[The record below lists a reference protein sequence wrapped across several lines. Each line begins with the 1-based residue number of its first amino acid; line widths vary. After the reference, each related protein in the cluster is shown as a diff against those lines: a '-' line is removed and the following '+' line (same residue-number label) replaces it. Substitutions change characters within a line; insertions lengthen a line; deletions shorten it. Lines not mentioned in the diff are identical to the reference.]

1 MLWVGICFGHEV
13 VDSIIVFGS
22 YLIHYIF
29 GICTG
34 AVFIAAKAPCSCAH
48 CVPVDKKKK
57 KNSFR
62 FIIFYRN
69 NNENGTI
76 YFTNTFYFLGQPYTR
91 ARLIF
96 LSRKIF
102 FSFFYI
108 FFFLATKYIST
119 GSIIQN
125 RTRFIDG
132 RVHTNIWLFK
142 VYPDDLSWS
151 GHRTEG
157 KKPGLA
163 DGMPRSRR
171 KYISNFC
178 GKSPIGRENVGRI
191 DMISN
196 VRYWF

>member
-1 MLWVGICFGHEV
+1 M
-13 VDSIIVFGS
+13 DSIIVFGS

-57 KNSFR
+57 KKNSFR

-91 ARLIF
+91 TRLIF

-102 FSFFYI
+102 FPFFTY
-108 FFFLATKYIST
+108 FFFFWLLYTF
-119 GSIIQN
+119 
-125 RTRFIDG
+125 RRD
-132 RVHTNIWLFK
+132 RLFK
-142 VYPDDLSWS
+142 IVHVLLTVEYSQIFGCLRCTPTTCLDRVT
-151 GHRTEG
+151 G
-157 KKPGLA
+157 
-163 DGMPRSRR
+163 PRV
-171 KYISNFC
+171 
-178 GKSPIGRENVGRI
+178 KSQ
-191 DMISN
+191 D
-196 VRYWF
+196 